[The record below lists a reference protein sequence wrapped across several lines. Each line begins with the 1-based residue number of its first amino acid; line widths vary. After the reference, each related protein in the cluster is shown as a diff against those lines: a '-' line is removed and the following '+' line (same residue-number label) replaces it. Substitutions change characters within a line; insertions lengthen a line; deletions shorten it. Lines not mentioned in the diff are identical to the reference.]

1 MEMLGTDDG
10 VEVTLRSLAAWIHHR
25 RTGDSEASNFMLA
38 VRGPGSGADIA
49 PNWPVSESGVQSKLE
64 FQRLERG
71 KAPKGGGKGKPG
83 KDKTGK
89 DKAGS
94 GPKDKAKAKKKE

>member
-49 PNWPVSESGVQSKLE
+49 PNWLVSESGVQSKLE
-64 FQRLERG
+64 YERLGRG
-71 KAPKGGGKGKPG
+71 KTPKGGGKGKPG
-83 KDKTGK
+83 KDKTG
-89 DKAGS
+89 S
-94 GPKDKAKAKKKE
+94 GPKAKAEAKKKE